1 MLAGLLETNQN
12 VWNTNF
18 VWKNILEKLKVKTET
33 YILKKVT

>member
-18 VWKNILEKLKVKTET
+18 VLKNILEKLKVKTET